1 MAYEM
6 NQLLE
11 AMIENGASDLHIRVG
26 RSPSLRVNGEIV
38 SIDATEHLP
47 PEHGGYLARNWRRR
61 PSRAVPGCSGF
72 PGPW

>member
-26 RSPSLRVNGEIV
+26 RS
-38 SIDATEHLP
+38 
-47 PEHGGYLARNWRRR
+47 
-61 PSRAVPGCSGF
+61 
-72 PGPW
+72 